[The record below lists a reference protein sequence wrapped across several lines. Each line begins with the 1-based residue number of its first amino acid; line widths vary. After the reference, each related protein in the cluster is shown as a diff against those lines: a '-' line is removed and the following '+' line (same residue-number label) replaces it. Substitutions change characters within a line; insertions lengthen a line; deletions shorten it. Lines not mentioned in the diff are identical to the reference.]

1 MCRQTQPHP
10 HWTPQAPGRSR
21 SKIQNARRPGALRP
35 WLRLLSLNINVL
47 GMLSKQA
54 QAQGGR
60 MGGRR
65 LGTWHWHCGAAGA
78 PALRLGCICHFAFKF
93 PVLFSKIVAWYKSK
107 EYSKV
112 LSNTH
117 AHLNIDE
124 YQACPP
130 PPFPISISE
139 ERRAGPATKLSQ
151 TRLLC
156 GCAFSCSRQV
166 PPGTNTDRA
175 QAGSACVV
183 LCLGLSVVCCS
194 KQQSLKSQIA
204 R

>member
-1 MCRQTQPHP
+1 VPP
-10 HWTPQAPGRSR
+10 DPTPSPLDPPGPRSLALKNSKRPAPGCAPPMAPPPLAQYQCSWDAEQAGAGAGRSHGR
-21 SKIQNARRPGALRP
+21 SATWHLALALRGGGCP
-35 WLRLLSLNINVL
+35 CLAFAILHLNFLFCFRKLLLGISLRS
-47 GMLSKQA
+47 
-54 QAQGGR
+54 
-60 MGGRR
+60 
-65 LGTWHWHCGAAGA
+65 T
-78 PALRLGCICHFAFKF
+78 LRYYLTRTLI
-93 PVLFSKIVAWYKSK
+93 Y
-107 EYSKV
+107 
-112 LSNTH
+112 
-117 AHLNIDE
+117 HLNIDE

-183 LCLGLSVVCCS
+183 LSLLGTRSIWHLARCCS
-194 KQQSLKSQIA
+194 SIMS
-204 R
+204 